1 MTVKPTAMPAVTA
14 FDADQIGLLLHGRI
28 WLDLTETTSSFHRT
42 GIQRTLA
49 RMIATA
55 PDRGRLVP
63 FTVAPDGMVVVHDH
77 ALLDL
82 LADELFAVDD
92 FAAVSARIAELT
104 ARPLCRVERDV
115 LLSARAVVN
124 IEVFYD
130 SVRAE
135 FYAHLTRRMRERI
148 FFLIY
153 DIIPIGQ
160 PDHFKNHLPF
170 AMEYFRFCL
179 SVENIAT
186 ISSFTRDQVV
196 AVMGRRDTDNIRVI
210 TLGSDTFGTVLP
222 LSPAQ
227 LAAAQPGG
235 TPLFTVVGT
244 VTDRKGHLLVLR
256 TFRALWDEGVEAT
269 LAFLGNPDGAT
280 SDVLFEEMEEAG
292 RNPARFRWLRAPG
305 DADIR
310 ETLATS
316 WGTVYVSD
324 GEGFGLGPLES
335 LQAGVP
341 TIVRSDYPSL
351 ADVPPLGQ
359 IRVPPH
365 DMAAL
370 KAAVLSLLDRETHR
384 AARAEL
390 AGLTLKSWTRFGQDL
405 NDWIEERAAPVQPVD
420 DLGFEAVTAG
430 GLRSGSLRAC
440 RDLLFGTANAFAKAA
455 LELNFDLDGWYGSG
469 RLGRLV
475 ELDLLSP
482 PLLVADLVHHS
493 VAVGLCDRQAGVRTL
508 LTCLVLTSG
517 RMGGTGAGRV
527 HHDLLAVITGAPGNR
542 SVMPPQLDRLPAEID
557 RLNRLDG
564 LPAGDFPTALACV
577 MAGESLDT
585 ALWRSLCLFTGAFS
599 ATRRQALVKG
609 LFVGPVSLETDWDR
623 WIALYCAAS
632 VVLSDPDWGR
642 APAGCSDMQ
651 LLSPVTPPVLRDL
664 RPQDSGIGRRFADA
678 LALRETAGD
687 AQVFEALTG
696 RKPGADQ
703 AAAMRD
709 LREAGACRE
718 ALLGFIATHW
728 MELAPDSL
736 DALRLSA
743 AKSLLIRLRDAAAR
757 VGTGDGGGSGGGG
770 DLAAE
775 AFTSLC
781 HAGILLRRADEAD
794 TARHLDIL
802 QRQSPFQL
810 IEELM
815 RSPGARET
823 YGDMAAAVIDANPR
837 HNAFLT
843 APLMRS
849 VERLLEAPDGQ
860 FAALLHKR
868 LLGRTAQAGE
878 IDALSTRLALG
889 VSRERLIAETMA
901 DIGFRARILPGPALA
916 DDPNG
921 PAAVQRLLGTRLLD
935 RCRDS
940 LRMLDGEAFTETC
953 FLQLRGRLHTA
964 EEKAAWPLAGGS
976 GGWRALVRD
985 SLDSEECTAVFS
997 ADCLDRIRPLLA
1009 DRLISRPSLIR
1020 RVSTLLTMGEA
1031 EFVARLHETLTGR
1044 RAEPSTRSTLAHR
1057 LSLGMP
1063 RETAMFQL
1071 LGRLVQTGAPATE
1084 EGPNA
1089 TFVELVDALAVAIAR
1104 RLHQAQARGTD
1115 AYVDICYL
1123 AVLGR
1128 QADPDGRNGYAA
1140 VMRNEPKTGWLMVAQ
1155 HLCRSSEYAGAAG
1168 PFAQS
1173 RLIHVIAALLT
1184 EPHRAEA
1191 LLGLAA
1197 SS

>member
-1 MTVKPTAMPAVTA
+1 MTVKPTLMAPAMA

-92 FAAVSARIAELT
+92 FERVSARIAELT
-104 ARPLCRVERDV
+104 ARPLCRVDRDA

-124 IEVFYD
+124 IEVFYN

-135 FYAHLTRRMRERI
+135 FYAHLTKRMRERI

-196 AVMGRRDTDNIRVI
+196 AVMGRRDPDNIRVI

-222 LSPAQ
+222 LSPAR
-227 LAAAQPGG
+227 LAADPPGG

-256 TFRALWDEGVEAT
+256 TFRALWDEGVEAA

-280 SDVLFEEMEEAG
+280 SDILFEEMEEAG
-292 RNPARFRWLRAPG
+292 RNPARFRWVRAPG

-310 ETLATS
+310 EGLASS

-365 DMAAL
+365 DTAAL
-370 KAAVLSLLDRETHR
+370 KAAVLSLLDRKTHQ

-405 NDWIEERAAPVQPVD
+405 NGWIEERAAPVQPVD
-420 DLGFEAVTAG
+420 DLGFEAIAAG

-508 LTCLVLTSG
+508 LTCLALTAG
-517 RMGGTGAGRV
+517 RKGGTGAGRL

-542 SVMPPQLDRLPAEID
+542 SAMPPQLDRLPAEID

-564 LPAGDFPTALACV
+564 LPAADFPTALART
-577 MAGESLDT
+577 MAGEALDP

-609 LFVGPVSLETDWDR
+609 LFVGPVSLETGWDR
-623 WIALYCAAS
+623 WVTLYCAAS

-642 APAGCSDMQ
+642 TPAPCSDMQ
-651 LLSPVTPPVLRDL
+651 LLSPVTPPALRDL
-664 RPQDSGIGRRFADA
+664 RPQHSGIGRRFADA
-678 LALRETAGD
+678 RTLRETAGD

-696 RKPGADQ
+696 RKPDGDQ
-703 AAAMRD
+703 SAALRD

-718 ALLGFIATHW
+718 ALLAFIATHW
-728 MELAPDSL
+728 MGLAPDSL

-743 AKSLLIRLRDAAAR
+743 AKSLLTRLRDAAAQ
-757 VGTGDGGGSGGGG
+757 VGDGNGAKDGTGAG
-770 DLAAE
+770 LEPE
-775 AFTSLC
+775 AFISLC

-815 RSPGARET
+815 RSPDARQT
-823 YGDMAAAVIDANPR
+823 YGDMAVAVIDANPR

-849 VERLLEAPDGQ
+849 VERLLEVPDGQ

-878 IDALSTRLALG
+878 ADALGARLALG

-901 DIGFRARILPGPALA
+901 GIGFRARILP
-916 DDPNG
+916 DPDEQ
-921 PAAVQRLLGTRLLD
+921 AAVQRLLGTRLLE

-940 LRMLDGEAFTETC
+940 LRLLDAEGFTETC
-953 FLQLRGRLHTA
+953 FLQFRGRLPTA
-964 EEKAAWPLAGGS
+964 EEKAGWPLTGGTGGT
-976 GGWRALVRD
+976 GGWRVLVRA
-985 SLDSEECTAVFS
+985 SLDSEECKTVFS

-1020 RVSTLLTMGEA
+1020 RVATLLTMGEA
-1031 EFVARLHETLTGR
+1031 DFAARLHETLTGR
-1044 RAEPSTRSTLAHR
+1044 RAAPSTRSTLAYR

-1063 RETAMFQL
+1063 RETAIFQI
-1071 LGRLVQTGAPATE
+1071 LGRMVRTGAPAAE

-1115 AYVDICYL
+1115 AYVDACYL

-1128 QADPDGRNGYAA
+1128 PADSDARNGYAA
-1140 VMRNEPKTGWLMVAQ
+1140 VMRNEPRSGWLMVAQ